1 MSCQALSTMTVQQL
15 SSIADAPVVHPTG
28 QRKSKLIA
36 MARMASI
43 LALKEVLA
51 EKGLKKKKAVSV
63 KKKSQPKAS
72 YSKKDYTF
80 RRLVYR
86 GQKGIAPTGH
96 NGSFLRVAIH
106 KITRKV
112 FKVYEK
118 NWTVEGIELYNETYP
133 GNEDYIKNTKNKQ
146 EMKRITA
153 YQKEIARREKM
164 EQDFVRKFGVEF
176 GNMKSIISK
185 AETVEADTD
194 VEEDFIGDSFV
205 C

>member
-1 MSCQALSTMTVQQL
+1 MTVQQL
-15 SSIADAPVVHPTG
+15 SAIADAPVEIIPCGTARV
-28 QRKSKLIA
+28 SKIVA
-36 MARMASI
+36 KNRMTLA
-43 LALKEVLA
+43 LALKNHLSS
-51 EKGLKKKKAVSV
+51 KKKKAVSV
-63 KKKSQPKAS
+63 KKKSEPKAS
-72 YSKKDYTF
+72 YSKKEHTF
-80 RRLVYR
+80 RRLIYL
-86 GQKGIAPTGH
+86 GQKGVAPTGK

-133 GNEDYIKNTKNKQ
+133 GDEDYIKNKKNKQ

-153 YQKEIARREKM
+153 YQKEIARREKI
-164 EQDFVRKFGVEF
+164 EQDFVKNFGVEF
-176 GNMKSIISK
+176 GDMKSIISR

-194 VEEDFIGDSFV
+194 VEEDFLGDGLV

>member
-1 MSCQALSTMTVQQL
+1 MSCQAISTMTVQQL
-15 SSIADAPVVHPTG
+15 SAIADAPVEIIPSGTARV
-28 QRKSKLIA
+28 SKIVA
-36 MARMASI
+36 INRMALS
-43 LALKEVLA
+43 LALKNHLSS
-51 EKGLKKKKAVSV
+51 KKKKAVSV

-72 YSKKDYTF
+72 YSRKDYTF

-153 YQKEIARREKM
+153 YQKEIARREKI
-164 EQDFVRKFGVEF
+164 EQDFVKKFGVEF
-176 GNMKSIISK
+176 GNMKSTISR

-194 VEEDFIGDSFV
+194 VEEDFAGDGFV

>member
-15 SSIADAPVVHPTG
+15 SAIADAPVEIIPSGTARV
-28 QRKSKLIA
+28 SKIVA
-36 MARMASI
+36 INRMALS
-43 LALKEVLA
+43 LALKNYLSS
-51 EKGLKKKKAVSV
+51 KKKKAVSV

-86 GQKGIAPTGH
+86 GQKGVAPTGH

-118 NWTVEGIELYNETYP
+118 NWTVEGIQLYNETYP

-153 YQKEIARREKM
+153 YQKEIARREKI
-164 EQDFVRKFGVEF
+164 EQDFVKKFGVEF
-176 GNMKSIISK
+176 GSMRSIISR

-194 VEEDFIGDSFV
+194 VEEDFVGDGFV